1 MITDE
6 RNGVSG
12 GLNEWI
18 ALIEGKRQNL
28 QRNYRGRNLFA
39 AHFYLRKGKGEIN
52 LAVLH
57 RGILF
62 ICVTVFFMSSYVMD
76 NLNME
81 NRIRHKDE
89 VGCIILITTK
99 PSLLYIFRMKFRGT
113 RTCHWG
119 STLKGTPF

>member
-1 MITDE
+1 MDCTN
-6 RNGVSG
+6 R
-12 GLNEWI
+12 
-18 ALIEGKRQNL
+18 GKETKFAEEL
-28 QRNYRGRNLFA
+28 QRKEKELLFA
-39 AHFYLRKGKGEIN
+39 AHFYLRKGKGEIS

-57 RGILF
+57 RGILLIF
-62 ICVTVFFMSSYVMD
+62 SVTVFFMTSYVMD

-81 NRIRHKDE
+81 NRIQHKDE